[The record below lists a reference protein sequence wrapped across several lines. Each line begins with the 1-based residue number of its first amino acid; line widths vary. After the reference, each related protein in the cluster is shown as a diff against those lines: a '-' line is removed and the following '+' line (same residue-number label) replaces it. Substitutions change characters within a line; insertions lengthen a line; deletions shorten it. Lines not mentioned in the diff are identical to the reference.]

1 MFKWSDDNRVPA
13 APLPSMK
20 APPRSAR
27 MEEQSMGGAAVP
39 QQHAMGVPEQQVGGA
54 LERQAEEVPEQQ
66 ARGALER
73 RAEERPM
80 AETVGPPPQDV
91 GVDPKATAGSLGR
104 HHRFKKLYRQTKP

>member
-66 ARGALER
+66 AR
-73 RAEERPM
+73 RAPEQRVEERSTT
-80 AETVGPPPQDV
+80 ETVGPPPQDV
-91 GVDPKATAGSLGR
+91 GVGPKATTGGTGWQR
-104 HHRFKKLYRQTKP
+104 RFKKLYR